1 MIKHIFT
8 TPLPLTGIFKSDIYT
23 VTIPVL
29 SGATLTMFKQLN
41 YFMHFMISHQSF
53 RVMSPDCRSNRAM
66 LIQGSG
72 QSGPGNAVR
81 AWIPNNSNKIQNHR
95 ALIS

>member
-1 MIKHIFT
+1 
-8 TPLPLTGIFKSDIYT
+8 
-23 VTIPVL
+23 
-29 SGATLTMFKQLN
+29 
-41 YFMHFMISHQSF
+41 MHFMISHQSF